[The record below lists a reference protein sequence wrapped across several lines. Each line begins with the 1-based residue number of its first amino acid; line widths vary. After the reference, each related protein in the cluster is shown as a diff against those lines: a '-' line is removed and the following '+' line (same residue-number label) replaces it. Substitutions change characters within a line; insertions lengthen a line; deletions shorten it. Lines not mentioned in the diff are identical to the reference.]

1 MALTVYT
8 GALGAEEQG
17 DIVLDP
23 RTRLGSVGT
32 IESTKVEVVSGAEL
46 FTWNISADGLM
57 VNVKGVGAAGDAVL
71 NVIADKNLDPAA
83 EDNEVGEFHITFTPA
98 GVATV
103 AMTFANIRPV
113 DEA

>member
-32 IESTKVEVVSGAEL
+32 IESTKVEVVSGGEL
-46 FTWNISADGLM
+46 FTHNISADGLT
-57 VNVKGVGAAGDAVL
+57 VNIEGVGAAGDAVL
-71 NVIADKNLDPAA
+71 NVIADKNLDPLA
-83 EDNEVGEFHITFTPA
+83 EDNEVGEFHITFTQA

-103 AMTFANIRPV
+103 AMTFANVRPV

>member
-98 GVATV
+98 GVVTV
-103 AMTFANIRPV
+103 AMTFANVRPV
-113 DEA
+113 DQA